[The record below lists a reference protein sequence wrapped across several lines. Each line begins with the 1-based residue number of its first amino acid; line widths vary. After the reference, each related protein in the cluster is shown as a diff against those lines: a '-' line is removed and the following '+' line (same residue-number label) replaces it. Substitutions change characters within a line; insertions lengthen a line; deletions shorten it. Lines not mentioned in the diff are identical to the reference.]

1 MKTFAGASIIAT
13 AAVAVEK
20 DNLPKL
26 KDKCCTPLSE
36 IKVTKPTQSWICGTL
51 QKKYNQLW
59 GECNTFTTTTMD
71 SLNIADIDATYSD
84 SYTTEYN
91 IENKQIHI

>member
-13 AAVAVEK
+13 AAIAVEQ

-51 QKKYNQLW
+51 QKKYN
-59 GECNTFTTTTMD
+59 
-71 SLNIADIDATYSD
+71 
-84 SYTTEYN
+84 
-91 IENKQIHI
+91 